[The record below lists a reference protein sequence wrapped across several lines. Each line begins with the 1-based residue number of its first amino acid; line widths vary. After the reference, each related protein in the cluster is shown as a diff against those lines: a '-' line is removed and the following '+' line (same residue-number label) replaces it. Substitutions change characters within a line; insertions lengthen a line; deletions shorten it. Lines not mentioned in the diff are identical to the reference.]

1 MRRIFMQSY
10 CKQDYIDILKKEL
23 VPAMG
28 CTEPIALAYAA
39 AKAREVLGE
48 APKIVEAFVSPNIL
62 KNGMG
67 VGIPGTGMIGLEIAG
82 AIGIVGGDASK
93 ELNVLADITY
103 EDVKQSQ
110 QMVAEQKIKIGVKS
124 GINPVYIE
132 VNAVSGESNSK
143 VIIEDKHNNIVY
155 IEKNGQEIL
164 NNRIQKDT
172 KEESKEVSVENKAES
187 SSKASINQDTGK
199 SLKFSVES
207 IYDFSVNTPLEELSF
222 VYDLTTTNTLIS
234 NEGMEKNYGHRIG

>member
-1 MRRIFMQSY
+1 MESY

-143 VIIEDKHNNIVY
+143 VIIEDKHNNITKKK
-155 IEKNGQEIL
+155 KNGQEIL

-172 KEESKEVSVENKAES
+172 KEESK
-187 SSKASINQDTGK
+187 
-199 SLKFSVES
+199 
-207 IYDFSVNTPLEELSF
+207 
-222 VYDLTTTNTLIS
+222 
-234 NEGMEKNYGHRIG
+234 